1 MMIFWMKYL
10 SLPWK
15 KTCCSS
21 MMIPCRLGQR
31 IAPVFP
37 APHDTDG
44 IVAYVWSSN
53 VGKQRG
59 FFWKDMHFF
68 CVWTYHHG
76 YGFGDLEGAT
86 KNHPQENNMCSAFGI
101 SSARLTQCQKTG
113 LLRTISLV
121 RLKWSMQN
129 LWCWWWPPFK
139 FIKRRYQNCFKIYAV
154 LHMIIILTKET
165 MPHHFCL
172 CSQWPLSSVSGR

>member
-1 MMIFWMKYL
+1 MIIELFFMMIFWMKYL

-44 IVAYVWSSN
+44 IIAYVWSSN

-68 CVWTYHHG
+68 
-76 YGFGDLEGAT
+76 L
-86 KNHPQENNMCSAFGI
+86 
-101 SSARLTQCQKTG
+101 RLDIPT
-113 LLRTISLV
+113 
-121 RLKWSMQN
+121 W
-129 LWCWWWPPFK
+129 LWFW
-139 FIKRRYQNCFKIYAV
+139 R
-154 LHMIIILTKET
+154 
-165 MPHHFCL
+165 
-172 CSQWPLSSVSGR
+172 SGRGHKKSSTRKQHVVGMWHIFGKAHTMSKNRPPKNNKPGQIEMKYAESLMLMMTSL

>member
-1 MMIFWMKYL
+1 
-10 SLPWK
+10 
-15 KTCCSS
+15 

-44 IVAYVWSSN
+44 IIAYVWSSK

-121 RLKWSMQN
+121 RLK
-129 LWCWWWPPFK
+129 
-139 FIKRRYQNCFKIYAV
+139 
-154 LHMIIILTKET
+154 
-165 MPHHFCL
+165 
-172 CSQWPLSSVSGR
+172 